1 MPAPKL
7 LWDDRDN
14 LVDLGKQEADGAK
27 PKPPAAEAALAQA
40 AVAASTKFG
49 GDWLEAPARAPSDSD
64 GSDTDSQHSR
74 SGFALASD
82 TTAAAKARPGRK
94 QAATVLPQQN
104 PKPCPKAPSGTEPI
118 PKGPPVKKAQLS
130 PTSKAPPKQA
140 TPALTSMGPPAKPK
154 QPRAEARAAVAA

>member
-82 TTAAAKARPGRK
+82 TTAAAKARPGMSDISGPQTRK
-94 QAATVLPQQN
+94 EAS
-104 PKPCPKAPSGTEPI
+104 PKIVTDDFLCIFWA
-118 PKGPPVKKAQLS
+118 
-130 PTSKAPPKQA
+130 
-140 TPALTSMGPPAKPK
+140 
-154 QPRAEARAAVAA
+154 